1 MRVQKSPSVCYIT
14 TMNNKQ
20 KDTHP
25 GIIMYKDKRKRI
37 YTITIIARSTG
48 TLYQVYTISGKKHAE
63 SRLAR
68 LQEIYFA
75 REKDGKDNE
84 RMFNIVLTETRLE
97 REVRNMGQL

>member
-1 MRVQKSPSVCYIT
+1 MSQ
-14 TMNNKQ
+14 
-20 KDTHP
+20 
-25 GIIMYKDKRKRI
+25 DKRKRI

-48 TLYQVYTISGKKHAE
+48 RLCHVYTISGKKYAE

-75 REKDGKDNE
+75 REQDGKDNE
-84 RMFNIVLTETRLE
+84 RMFSIVLTESRLE